1 MTATWAARTRGLG
14 LLAAA
19 AVLAACGAQGTVGP
33 QGPTA
38 EPAAP
43 AATASPGVSS
53 DATPGATSDAAPGGD
68 DHTGT
73 AATSSTTGPQV
84 ASACEG
90 AFVNLTT
97 ARGGDPHILAEDAL
111 MDSFMTCGSAEAWL
125 VMAEGHPDALEAG
138 TTAAQTLSAACS
150 TEVFASTPVC
160 TAVNAA
166 SAG

>member
-1 MTATWAARTRGLG
+1 MTAGRAVRARGLG
-14 LLAAA
+14 LLVAA
-19 AVLAACGAQGTVGP
+19 AVLAGCASQEPAGPGAPT
-33 QGPTA
+33 PTA
-38 EPAAP
+38 PDV
-43 AATASPGVSS
+43 TTSPS
-53 DATPGATSDAAPGGD
+53 DATPGATEGTADP
-68 DHTGT
+68 TGT
-73 AATSSTTGPQV
+73 TPAPSTTGPQV

-90 AFVNLTT
+90 SFVNLTT

-125 VMAEGHPDALEAG
+125 VMAEDHPDAIEAG
-138 TTAAQTLSAACS
+138 TTAAETLTAACS